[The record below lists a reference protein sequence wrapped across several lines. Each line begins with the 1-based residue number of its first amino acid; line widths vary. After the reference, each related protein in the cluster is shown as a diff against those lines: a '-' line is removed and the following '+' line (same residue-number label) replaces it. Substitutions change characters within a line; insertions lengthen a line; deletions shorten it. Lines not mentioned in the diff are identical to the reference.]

1 MSRNGNKKPVGF
13 ATHIIAGG
21 IAGGCEAVNTGARQV
36 ACGVLTASFTVSMS
50 AARHHQ
56 GPNAAFKVRTC
67 SRGESVLEDVYP
79 PWYGLMELGCN
90 RQKPEVSLRPGHTS
104 LNGRHR

>member
-21 IAGGCEAVNTGARQV
+21 IAGGCEAVNIEAREAV
-36 ACGVLTASFTVSMS
+36 CSVLTASFTVSMS

-56 GPNAAFKVRTC
+56 GPNAAVKVRTC
-67 SRGESVLEDVYP
+67 SRGESVSKDPYP
-79 PWYGLMELGCN
+79 QWYGLMELGCN
-90 RQKPEVSLRPGHTS
+90 RQKPEVLLRRARTS

>member
-1 MSRNGNKKPVGF
+1 MSRNGNNKPVGF

-36 ACGVLTASFTVSMS
+36 SYTVLTASFTVSMS

-56 GPNAAFKVRTC
+56 GPNAALKVRKC
-67 SRGESVLEDVYP
+67 SRGESVSEDAHP

-90 RQKPEVSLRPGHTS
+90 RQKPEVSLRPARTS